1 MYDVAN
7 SFFKAKNTYYSNAIV
22 QIDMRKILL
31 SEINQHYNNILE
43 LGSNRGEFSK
53 MIASKIK
60 FNNFY
65 CVDINDFS
73 NDYDKRFT
81 FIKQDL
87 NDFKINKF
95 NNIKFDLIT
104 SNACFQWLD
113 LKKIITNLNIIS
125 DKKSNLIF
133 STFGVNNL
141 WQIKEHFGVGL
152 KYLSIS
158 DIEQILKPH
167 YQNIKIFEKDYELNF
182 SSSIELFRHLKL
194 SGVNAF
200 SGVFLGKNDL
210 KIFNDKYH
218 NTLNY
223 HAIFVSA
230 SNLF

>member
-1 MYDVAN
+1 MK
-7 SFFKAKNTYYSNAIV
+7 SFLRAKDTYFKNAIV
-22 QIDMRKILL
+22 QNDMREVLL
-31 SEINQHYNNILE
+31 SEINGRFDRVLE

-53 MIASKIK
+53 MVAKKIE
-60 FNNFY
+60 FSEFY

-73 NDYDKRFT
+73 CDYGKE
-81 FIKQDL
+81 FIFVKHDL
-87 NDFKINKF
+87 RDFENSFLAKMD
-95 NNIKFDLIT
+95 FDLVI

-113 LKKIITNLNIIS
+113 LAKLINEIP
-125 DKKSNLIF
+125 KSNSKLIF

-141 WQIKEHFGVGL
+141 WQINEHFGVGL
-152 KYLSIS
+152 EYLNI
-158 DIEQILKPH
+158 DEIEQILKPH
-167 YQNIKIFEKDYELNF
+167 YKNIKIFEKDYELNF

-230 SNLF
+230 NN

>member
-1 MYDVAN
+1 MK
-7 SFFKAKNTYYSNAIV
+7 SFLRAKDTYFKNAIV
-22 QIDMRKILL
+22 QNDMREVLL
-31 SEINQHYNNILE
+31 SEINGRFCRVLE

-53 MIASKIK
+53 MVAKKIE
-60 FNNFY
+60 FSEFY

-73 NDYDKRFT
+73 LDYGKE
-81 FIKQDL
+81 FIFVKQDL
-87 NDFKINKF
+87 RDFKNSFLAKMD
-95 NNIKFDLIT
+95 FDLII

-113 LKKIITNLNIIS
+113 LAKLINEIP
-125 DKKSNLIF
+125 KSNSKLVF

-152 KYLSIS
+152 EYLSI
-158 DIEQILKPH
+158 DEIEQILKPH
-167 YQNIKIFEKDYELNF
+167 YQNIKIYEKNYELMFN
-182 SSSIELFRHLKL
+182 SSIDVFRHLKL

-223 HAIFVSA
+223 HAIFVSV
-230 SNLF
+230 SNS